1 MTDKFEIMWEQQR
14 QFMKLLVEKRGF
26 PEFPVN
32 ITEKPS
38 QKLLK
43 DISHHLLEELFEA
56 NQHLKN
62 AKSHRLTELPE
73 VDLEAFKVELVDVL
87 HLFIEYCIV
96 AGISVDDLYETYMS
110 KGELN
115 TKRILGDY

>member
-1 MTDKFEIMWEQQR
+1 MTDKLEVMWEQQR

-26 PEFPVN
+26 PKFPVN